1 MEVQVNASQ
10 PLLAA
15 QLQQQLG
22 YRLHTADFSR
32 QLAAL
37 LDGLVGEN
45 EYIEIPALSI
55 SLECADEADFHLQ
68 LLSQLSAAIK
78 EQLTAQQSDSII
90 LPNSSAYT
98 EMLQLFFL
106 KYGIRAFY
114 NGGDMITAFQA
125 DLKALADREQPELE
139 QLLKKAGKADRVV
152 WTRLYYLLGAAGMK
166 KFFLRTFGCNEDA
179 LQALLQ
185 QRFARTGAA
194 MPFTRLGSSSTA
206 ATSTIATNKAASS
219 TAAATDSRG
228 TLLPDAHQWPVLFQY
243 MLAGNEIPFFVSTA
257 TNTGKDATSPHSIVA
272 ASAATP
278 EAIAVSLAAQLQ
290 RGLQIENAGLVLLW
304 MECGRLFRTLGY
316 VVDRQFVDETA
327 QQRAILLLHY
337 VCYGK
342 GGAGGGDHAGG
353 GKNTN
358 EKGDISGGKNTN
370 DIGDTSGKE
379 ATNDNND
386 TSGEEATNDNGD
398 TSGKE
403 ATNDNTNGEEN
414 WLLNKLLCDWP
425 LHMPVD
431 PTLAPDQAAQEA
443 AEEMLTAY
451 LEAWRKDRKFS
462 AAWFSTAFLQREGQ
476 LSRRNDGAWI
486 LTVNARTE
494 DIIINKVSMVKYAW
508 MPQILYVQW

>member
-10 PLLAA
+10 PLLAT

-37 LDGLVGEN
+37 LDGLVQEN
-45 EYIEIPALSI
+45 EYIEIPALSV
-55 SLECADEADFHLQ
+55 SLECTDEADFQLQ

-78 EQLTAQQSDSII
+78 EQLTTQQPDSII
-90 LPNSSAYT
+90 LPNGSAYT

-125 DLKALADREQPELE
+125 DLKALADRKQPELE
-139 QLLKKAGKADRVV
+139 QLLKKTGKADPVV

-166 KFFLRTFGCNEDA
+166 KFFLRTFVCKEDA
-179 LQALLQ
+179 LQALMLQ
-185 QRFARTGAA
+185 EFARGGAI
-194 MPFTRLGSSSTA
+194 MPFTGLGGSSSTVASSTA
-206 ATSTIATNKAASS
+206 AT
-219 TAAATDSRG
+219 DSPD
-228 TLLPDAHQWPVLFQY
+228 TLLPDVNQWPVLFQY
-243 MLAGNEIPFFVSTA
+243 ILAGNEIPLFVSTA
-257 TNTGKDATSPHSIVA
+257 TNTGKDATSPGSIVA
-272 ASAATP
+272 ASGATP
-278 EAIAVSLAAQLQ
+278 ATIAVSLAAQLQ

-337 VCYGK
+337 ICYGK
-342 GGAGGGDHAGG
+342 AGAGGEGHASG
-353 GKNTN
+353 GKGTN
-358 EKGDISGGKNTN
+358 EKGDISGGKNTHDNGNTGGEEDVNRNGNTGGEANTNGN
-370 DIGDTSGKE
+370 D
-379 ATNDNND
+379 D
-386 TSGEEATNDNGD
+386 TSGEED
-398 TSGKE
+398 
-403 ATNDNTNGEEN
+403 
-414 WLLNKLLCDWP
+414 WLLNKLLCNWP
-425 LHMPVD
+425 LHMPID
-431 PTLAPDQAAQEA
+431 PALAPDQAAQEA

>member
-1 MEVQVNASQ
+1 VPEQQHIIGRMEVQVNASQ
-10 PLLAA
+10 PLLAT

-55 SLECADEADFHLQ
+55 SLECTDETDFHLQ

-139 QLLKKAGKADRVV
+139 QLLKKAGKADAVV

-166 KFFLRTFGCNEDA
+166 KFFLRTFGCNEAA
-179 LQALLQ
+179 LQALMQ
-185 QRFARTGAA
+185 QTFVRTGAT
-194 MPFTRLGSSSTA
+194 MPFTGSTPTA
-206 ATSTIATNKAASS
+206 AGTAS
-219 TAAATDSRG
+219 TDSPD
-228 TLLPDAHQWPVLFQY
+228 TLLPDANQWPVLFQY
-243 MLAGNEIPFFVSTA
+243 MLAGNEMPLFVSTV
-257 TNTGKDATSPHSIVA
+257 TNTGKNVTSPGSVTA
-272 ASAATP
+272 ASAAPP

-316 VVDRQFVDETA
+316 VVDRQFVDEIA

-337 VCYGK
+337 ICYGK
-342 GGAGGGDHAGG
+342 GGAGGESPA
-353 GKNTN
+353 
-358 EKGDISGGKNTN
+358 SGGKS
-370 DIGDTSGKE
+370 TSDKGG
-379 ATNDNND
+379 A
-386 TSGEEATNDNGD
+386 SGEEATNDTGD
-398 TSGKE
+398 TSGE
-403 ATNDNTNGEEN
+403 ENTNGNDGANDKGGAGGEENTNSNDVTGGEEN

-431 PTLAPDQAAQEA
+431 PALAPDQAAQEA
-443 AEEMLTAY
+443 AEEMLIAY

-462 AAWFSTAFLQREGQ
+462 AGWFSTAFLQREGQ

>member
-22 YRLHTADFSR
+22 YLLHTADFSR
-32 QLAAL
+32 QLASL
-37 LDGLVGEN
+37 LDGLVDEN

-55 SLECADEADFHLQ
+55 SLECTNDADFHLQ
-68 LLSQLSAAIK
+68 LLSQLAVAIK
-78 EQLTAQQSDSII
+78 EQLSTQQSDNII
-90 LPNSSAYT
+90 LPNGSAYT

-106 KYGIRAFY
+106 KYGICAFY
-114 NGGDMITAFQA
+114 NGADMITAFQA
-125 DLKALADREQPELE
+125 DLKALPDREQPVLE
-139 QLLKKAGKADRVV
+139 QLLKKTGKEDPVV
-152 WTRLYYLLGAAGMK
+152 WTRLYYLLGAVGMK
-166 KFFLRTFGCNEDA
+166 KFFLRTFSCNEA
-179 LQALLQ
+179 TLEALLQ
-185 QRFARTGAA
+185 EDFARRGKTWPFAA
-194 MPFTRLGSSSTA
+194 VPDHLSGSSVATANSTV
-206 ATSTIATNKAASS
+206 SG
-219 TAAATDSRG
+219 D
-228 TLLPDAHQWPVLFQY
+228 TLLPDANQWPVFFQH
-243 MLAGNEIPFFVSTA
+243 LLSGKEVPLFVSTA
-257 TNTGKDATSPHSIVA
+257 AAGEQDAIAPVKPVINPATSPA
-272 ASAATP
+272 D
-278 EAIAVSLAAQLQ
+278 IAPLLAARLQ

-337 VCYGK
+337 ICYGK
-342 GGAGGGDHAGG
+342 DGAGG
-353 GKNTN
+353 
-358 EKGDISGGKNTN
+358 
-370 DIGDTSGKE
+370 
-379 ATNDNND
+379 
-386 TSGEEATNDNGD
+386 EED
-398 TSGKE
+398 
-403 ATNDNTNGEEN
+403 
-414 WLLNKLLCDWP
+414 WLLNKLLCNWP

-431 PTLAPDQAAQEA
+431 PELAPDPATQNT

-462 AAWFSTAFLQREGQ
+462 VAWFSTAFLQREGQ